1 VTVTQFRPTPALRI
15 EARWVHQ
22 RLTRAQDGS
31 RFSTANIPRLKL
43 EYQLTRAIFVRY
55 VGQYLAQ
62 DQVALRDPH
71 TGQPLFVNGNVARAS
86 VTNDF
91 RNDVLFSYKPV
102 PGTVLFVGY
111 GASLTEADAF
121 QFRNLSRT
129 DDGFF
134 FKLSYLLRM

>member
-1 VTVTQFRPTPALRI
+1 M
-15 EARWVHQ
+15 
-22 RLTRAQDGS
+22 
-31 RFSTANIPRLKL
+31 
-43 EYQLTRAIFVRY
+43 
-55 VGQYLAQ
+55 
-62 DQVALRDPH
+62 
-71 TGQPLFVNGNVARAS
+71 NGNVARAS